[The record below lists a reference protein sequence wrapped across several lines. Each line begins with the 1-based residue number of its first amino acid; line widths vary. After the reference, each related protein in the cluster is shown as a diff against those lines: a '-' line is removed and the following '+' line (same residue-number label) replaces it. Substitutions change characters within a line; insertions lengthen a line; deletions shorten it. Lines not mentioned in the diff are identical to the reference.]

1 MSASARLAGS
11 SMMRTTAPR
20 RPPRWRPVLRR
31 TGAGVT
37 VLVAL
42 ALVQGDVPAATPHRT
57 SPRFGRLVAVGDGFL
72 AGAGS
77 GGLVG
82 HGAAGQV
89 DSPVAQLA
97 RAARVVVPQPLIAVP
112 GLPPPLAIVD
122 GNGNG
127 QLDAGEVRRP
137 GGGRVGLRTGAAT
150 QARNLAVPGEDVT
163 SVLEGLDGGAVAER
177 LQMGQ
182 DVNPRDVLKL
192 LLLGPP
198 FDAGMASQVQRTLAL
213 APTFVLLWIG
223 NEDVLD
229 LVRRSDAAAG
239 QLTPAEFGR
248 RFRRLLEGLAMTG
261 AAMAVGNLPDP
272 TGFPLLRHA
281 AGEVTSCRTGDGA
294 NVPVEPD
301 ALVPIDLDPRLLPSP
316 PCDVVLTAER
326 QARVRATVAAFNAE
340 IAAAVAGVERAG
352 TPVAAVDLAA
362 LFDRLAATG
371 VDLDGDGVPELT
383 TRYLGGVFSLDGVHP
398 GRTGNAL
405 VTNAIIAAINA
416 RFDANIPLVDVARV
430 AVRDP
435 LAHSR
440 LQPDRAP
447 PFGRF
452 DDLQRD
458 AAAVQKQA
466 SHAARQMM
474 KLVTRRAGRGR
485 GAHGGAPE
493 PRRLGGVSALPPV
506 QSEGASAADYLMFS
520 GFETGDVREADDN
533 QSCQV
538 VTAPVCTGTRA
549 CQLGTTTFPS
559 RLNAGPLGTEGFV
572 RAYHRVE
579 VTALP
584 SPTESCSPI
593 LGIDVAGGVPICS
606 ADVCVQPDGQVR
618 YRLADR
624 IDGVAIGTPTS
635 SLPAATWR
643 RVEVRIRLLPG
654 ASNDECE
661 FRLDGS
667 TVAAATGLDLG
678 DGPLEE
684 AFLSN
689 RQAAYTPPPTPG
701 DWVATYDD
709 VALTVNQFPGPG
721 RVIARQGR
729 AGTPTYAQFPPVG
742 AASIDA
748 AWSQT
753 PASAAA
759 RAESPA
765 AGDPL
770 AQTMLV
776 APFDAGLNPMTPT
789 SVVGACQ
796 TWIDAN
802 TPAAPDRTY
811 AVRRRLGGTDTDTVL
826 TGIDTAAGPLSDGL
840 LGGFW
845 SRTLAT
851 LDAAEIGAAK
861 RGGAGGP

>member
-11 SMMRTTAPR
+11 SMMRTIAPR

-89 DSPVAQLA
+89 DGPGARLG
-97 RAARVVVPQPLIAVP
+97 RAARVVVPQPLIAAP

-127 QLDAGEVRRP
+127 QLEAGEVRRP
-137 GGGRVGLRTGAAT
+137 GGGGVGLRTGAAT
-150 QARNLAVPGEDVT
+150 QARNLADPGEDVT

-198 FDAGMASQVQRTLAL
+198 FDAGMASQVQRTVAL

-248 RFRRLLEGLAMTG
+248 RFRRLLEGLATTG

-272 TGFPLLRHA
+272 TGFALLRHA

-301 ALVPIDLDPRLLPSP
+301 TLVPIDLDPRLLPSP
-316 PCDVVLTAER
+316 PCDMVLTAER

-340 IAAAVAGVERAG
+340 IAAALAGVERTG

-371 VDLDGDGVPELT
+371 VDLDGDGAPELT

-440 LQPDRAP
+440 FQPDGAP
-447 PFGRF
+447 PFGLF
-452 DDLQRD
+452 DDPQRD
-458 AAAVQKQA
+458 ATAVQKQA

-485 GAHGGAPE
+485 GAHDGAGG
-493 PRRLGGVSALPPV
+493 RRRPGVVAALPPLRP
-506 QSEGASAADYLMFS
+506 Q
-520 GFETGDVREADDN
+520 
-533 QSCQV
+533 
-538 VTAPVCTGTRA
+538 
-549 CQLGTTTFPS
+549 
-559 RLNAGPLGTEGFV
+559 
-572 RAYHRVE
+572 
-579 VTALP
+579 
-584 SPTESCSPI
+584 
-593 LGIDVAGGVPICS
+593 
-606 ADVCVQPDGQVR
+606 
-618 YRLADR
+618 
-624 IDGVAIGTPTS
+624 
-635 SLPAATWR
+635 
-643 RVEVRIRLLPG
+643 
-654 ASNDECE
+654 
-661 FRLDGS
+661 
-667 TVAAATGLDLG
+667 
-678 DGPLEE
+678 
-684 AFLSN
+684 
-689 RQAAYTPPPTPG
+689 
-701 DWVATYDD
+701 
-709 VALTVNQFPGPG
+709 
-721 RVIARQGR
+721 
-729 AGTPTYAQFPPVG
+729 
-742 AASIDA
+742 
-748 AWSQT
+748 
-753 PASAAA
+753 
-759 RAESPA
+759 
-765 AGDPL
+765 
-770 AQTMLV
+770 
-776 APFDAGLNPMTPT
+776 
-789 SVVGACQ
+789 
-796 TWIDAN
+796 
-802 TPAAPDRTY
+802 
-811 AVRRRLGGTDTDTVL
+811 
-826 TGIDTAAGPLSDGL
+826 
-840 LGGFW
+840 
-845 SRTLAT
+845 
-851 LDAAEIGAAK
+851 
-861 RGGAGGP
+861 